1 MSQNVKFLGR
11 PSAAAQK
18 CGVSR
23 QIGGLAD
30 DAADGKSIG
39 DGVNVAMR
47 FEVTAMEELEKG
59 NTFNKESAEML

>member
-1 MSQNVKFLGR
+1 M
-11 PSAAAQK
+11 
-18 CGVSR
+18 
-23 QIGGLAD
+23 AD

-59 NTFNKESAEML
+59 NTFNKESAEVLWLKRASSQPAADT